1 MKHQYTYTF
10 FNVNKTVFEFFSVSH
25 LTEEMVKCY
34 TIQQHLPTITY
45 EFQTNL
51 KYCAQQTN
59 FKYKIYVLAIEV
71 YYTGRNYTH
80 TTYMNVPFYCIQ
92 QSNFKYKIY
101 VLAIEVY
108 YTGRNCIHTTYTNI
122 PFVHSTY
129 LQHAM
134 LSY

>member
-51 KYCAQQTN
+51 KYCVQQTH
-59 FKYKIYVLAIEV
+59 FKYKLHMLATEHNEPGM
-71 YYTGRNYTH
+71 YAQHFNNTH
-80 TTYMNVPFYCIQ
+80 IQ
-92 QSNFKYKIY
+92 
-101 VLAIEVY
+101 E
-108 YTGRNCIHTTYTNI
+108 R
-122 PFVHSTY
+122 
-129 LQHAM
+129 
-134 LSY
+134 